1 VRSLRP
7 SWIDDRFRFA
17 ASGRY
22 VTDLEL
28 ALPLSIQ
35 ARADRIAGSSE
46 ADGTFEGSE
55 RTEVTTKG

>member
-1 VRSLRP
+1 LTTGSVR
-7 SWIDDRFRFA
+7 

-35 ARADRIAGSSE
+35 ARRVRIAGSSE
-46 ADGTFEGSE
+46 ADAAFE
-55 RTEVTTKG
+55 